1 MDQQIGI
8 QIVGERK
15 GSDRER
21 YGASALERRPP
32 PTLTRGEE
40 VSLTLFFE
48 LGDGYHADDVEH
60 ADDTLHGGDVTAIRE
75 WLDYADVV
83 RFGRTDRGVP
93 WFRER
98 LPGIAPVDSQ
108 LVLVDPER
116 DMIDIPAFWALIIDG
131 DEQGEPINAE
141 TPAQVTLDLVV
152 LGTLDEYPDRE
163 TVRADLGDKLNVE

>member
-1 MDQQIGI
+1 MQQQIGI
-8 QIVGERK
+8 QVVGERK
-15 GSDRER
+15 ASDRER
-21 YGASALERRPP
+21 YGASGLERRPP

-48 LGDGYHADDVEH
+48 LGDGYHADEVAH
-60 ADDTLHGGDVTAIRE
+60 DDETLHGGDVMAIRE

-98 LPGIAPVDSQ
+98 LPDISPVDSQ

-131 DEQGEPINAE
+131 EEQGEAINAE

-152 LGTLDEYPDRE
+152 LGTLDEYEDRD
-163 TVRADLGDKLNVE
+163 TVREELGDELSIE

>member
-15 GSDRER
+15 ASDRER

-48 LGDGYHADDVEH
+48 LGDGYHADEVAHD
-60 ADDTLHGGDVTAIRE
+60 DDTLHGGDVTAIRE

-98 LPGIAPVDSQ
+98 PPEISPVESQ

-116 DMIDIPAFWALIIDG
+116 DMIDMPAFWALIVG
-131 DEQGEPINAE
+131 GEEQGEPINAT
-141 TPAQVTLDLVV
+141 TPARLTLELVV
-152 LGTLDEYPDRE
+152 LGTLDEYEDRE
-163 TVRADLGDKLNVE
+163 TVIDEIGDELGVE